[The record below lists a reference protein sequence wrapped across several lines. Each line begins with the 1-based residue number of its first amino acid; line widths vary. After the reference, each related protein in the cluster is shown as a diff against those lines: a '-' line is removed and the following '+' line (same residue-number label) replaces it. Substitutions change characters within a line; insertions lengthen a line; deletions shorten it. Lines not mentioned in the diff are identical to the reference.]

1 MPSRTYRFAVPF
13 TALAAF
19 VLLALTT
26 ACGSGETAESS
37 VPLPAWIAQSNDRV
51 REAYEFAVERP
62 DVLPY
67 VPCYCGCGGIG
78 HVSNQDCFVAAQH
91 PDGSVEFDRHGFT

>member
-1 MPSRTYRFAVPF
+1 MPSRTYRFAAPF
-13 TALAAF
+13 TALGAL
-19 VLLALTT
+19 VLLAFTT
-26 ACGSGETAESS
+26 ACGGEMTGSS
-37 VPLPAWIAQSNDRV
+37 VPLPAWLTQSNDRV

-67 VPCYCGCGGIG
+67 VPCYCGCGAMG
-78 HVSNQDCFVAAQH
+78 HINNEDCFIAAQY